1 MELLYLIIAFVI
13 NLNGSVDIPYNVHTP
28 EIMVDSVTS
37 LVNDQIT
44 INDNVIVTG
53 ATIINGRCNIS
64 NNLLVV
70 GESELGETIL
80 IKKQHQKV
88 GELYEF
94 NLLLRIKNHLWEIL
108 IVVIY
113 EQL

>member
-44 INDNVIVTG
+44 INDNVILPG
-53 ATIINGRCNIS
+53 DIIINGRCNMS
-64 NNLLVV
+64 NNLQVLGTSEFGKTLSKKTPSQG
-70 GESELGETIL
+70 GEIYEL
-80 IKKQHQKV
+80 
-88 GELYEF
+88 
-94 NLLLRIKNHLWEIL
+94 NLLLIIKNHLQDSIIEL
-108 IVVIY
+108 IY
-113 EQL
+113 ELQ